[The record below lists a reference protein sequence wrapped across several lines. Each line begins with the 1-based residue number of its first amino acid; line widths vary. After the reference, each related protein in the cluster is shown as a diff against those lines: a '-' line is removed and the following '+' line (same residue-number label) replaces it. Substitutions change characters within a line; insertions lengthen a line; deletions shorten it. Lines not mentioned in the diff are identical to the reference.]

1 MDSEPV
7 TAKSLSWTYMI
18 NANTFEKA
26 YKETLSGFNAWSQK
40 AHAEDWVLK
49 PENIGPR
56 IGIDETSFCH
66 ELYTIVHNKDGHG
79 KKGSVIAIVKGVNP
93 QDVARVLLQIPAEQ
107 RLKVETATMDLSDC
121 MRAIVREAFPE
132 ATVVRDCFHVIKR
145 AGEGIEE
152 LRLRF
157 KREAV
162 KDVNR
167 QKAEF
172 RKYLEGLAK
181 RRKQYR
187 ERRKKQGRKHCKGK
201 KRGPKPK
208 RLSTRFEPAKLKNGE
223 TLVEALTRCRTQLG
237 KSRDKWTEKEK
248 ERAKILFE
256 LYPKLEE
263 AYSLANDLR
272 VIFRNKNLDKEAAN
286 VSFTE
291 WYGKVTKS
299 TLREIKSVKD
309 TIKQYE
315 DEILNYFDKRDKRLC
330 RVPQL
335 QDEMLS
341 FKHERRE
348 GYTVLLLSQH
358 DGLWIVSHCP
368 PATDKIRWVQH
379 GSPDSSGA
387 DSGFRVGSRRPHQ
400 SSPYRHCGSYDSR
413 LSR

>member
-7 TAKSLSWTYMI
+7 TAKSLGWTYMI

-26 YKETLSGFNAWSQK
+26 YKDTLSGFSTWEQES
-40 AHAEDWVLK
+40 HAEQWVLR

-79 KKGSVIAIVKGVNP
+79 KKGSIIAIVKGVNP
-93 QDVARVLLQIPAEQ
+93 QDVARELLQIPAEQ
-107 RLKVETATMDLSDC
+107 RMKVDTATMDLSDC

-172 RKYLEGLAK
+172 RKYLENLAK
-181 RRKQYR
+181 KRKQYR
-187 ERRKKQGRKHCKGK
+187 ERRKKQGKKRCKGK
-201 KRGPKPK
+201 KRGPKPQ
-208 RLSTRFEPAKLKNGE
+208 RLSTRFEPAKLKNEE
-223 TLVEALTRCRTQLG
+223 TRVEALTRCRTQLN

-248 ERAKILFE
+248 ERARILFE

-263 AYSLANDLR
+263 AYNLVNDLR
-272 VIFRNKNLDKEAAN
+272 IIFRNKELDKDTAK
-286 VSFTE
+286 VKFTE
-291 WYGKVTKS
+291 WYGKVAKS

-315 DEILNYFDKRDKRLC
+315 DEILNYFEKRETNASAESLNSKMKCFR
-330 RVPQL
+330 
-335 QDEMLS
+335 
-341 FKHERRE
+341 
-348 GYTVLLLSQH
+348 
-358 DGLWIVSHCP
+358 
-368 PATDKIRWVQH
+368 
-379 GSPDSSGA
+379 SSLRGVR
-387 DSGFRVGSRRPHQ
+387 DIPFFF
-400 SSPYRHCGSYDSR
+400 YRSMMVFG
-413 LSR
+413 